1 MAAGGVQTASAA
13 ASRTSSQ
20 RSQPER
26 LMPPA
31 SPVSSA
37 PTHSRASSWASSS
50 AAASPVV
57 ARDADGEMICT
68 ACNEPIDDSDAGNG
82 AVRMSE
88 CFWHIDCFTCIT
100 CGRQVPLD
108 LDNVLLVGTQPMCGE
123 CTFNCSVCNQVIVDE
138 VIMCDQDPYH
148 TACFRCSFCRAP
160 IETNVFAKTPGMLA
174 CVACQDQLG
183 DAASSRDSGHARTH
197 SLASDSGT
205 TPSDASSSVS
215 DDALTHRRSSSF
227 SAFSSHA
234 SPKPADAGMRDAN
247 RLSVDDPAWRRSSS
261 GTDSSSFELA
271 YDRLSEMIQME
282 IVQAYYGM
290 QSRAGTPMHT
300 LDEHALRSRES
311 LPALRKQLARR
322 ASQTWDGDARDGR
335 HRPTS
340 CTDSEIMRSLS
351 LYDSEFEALLATPDF
366 ARRASDRSALRASA
380 DTVDQLTDEIVEARD
395 AASPA
400 CADDS
405 LRTSPTVMRARD
417 GPWRHADP
425 DASVLPDDVPSPRT
439 QADDTHVPLDEETLQ
454 LKRRIALAELLAI
467 DDARAPPGASEHD
480 SPSIRSRVE
489 LVLHS
494 LMAHLDA
501 VKQEYTLELQELVAQ
516 QRIVRQELRPM
527 VQLRTALHQDNQ
539 RLAARADELRAHV
552 AQLEK
557 RSRQARAHKPLPD
570 DVPGAARAPSSPA
583 APRTPTVTMTPA
595 EAPPP
600 APRASAPDHARLD
613 ASLPPLPETR
623 KFRWMKP
630 RLLSNQELSMLGE
643 SLLQPAFEVKRTP
656 SLLSPPVPPKGAG
669 SDVVHTHGHTFQP
682 TSVLRPS
689 TRCMVCARNVW
700 GQQEMRCGA
709 CQQVSHTQCL
719 AQVTT
724 VCAGTQSGPPSS
736 PSLHSRTSSASG
748 VSMLGRSLVEQAQR
762 ENQPVPRLIDWCV
775 AAVEQNGLNDEG
787 LYRKSGGIQQQR
799 LILQHFDSGQPFDL
813 CDLRQFNDIGAITS
827 VLKHYLRELPEP
839 LIPRDAHG
847 AYLEFG
853 ERLAHTHHTVAL
865 STMRGLLDRLPDAH
879 RATLRRLCLHLK
891 RVDQH
896 EDKTRMSA
904 RNLGL
909 VFGRRC
915 LAHSHSDPH
924 ARPEPRTG
932 ARRNERV
939 CTHRRMYVLGPG

>member
-1 MAAGGVQTASAA
+1 MVAGDVQTASAA

-20 RSQPER
+20 RSQPDR

-31 SPVSSA
+31 SPESRA
-37 PTHSRASSWASSS
+37 PSHSRSTSWASSS
-50 AAASPVV
+50 AATSPVLT
-57 ARDADGEMICT
+57 RDADGEMICT
-68 ACNEPIDDSDAGNG
+68 ACNERIDDSDAGNG

-88 CFWHIDCFTCIT
+88 CFWHIECFTCIT

-108 LDNVLLVGTQPMCGE
+108 QDNVLLVGTQPMCGE
-123 CTFNCSVCNQVIVDE
+123 CTFNCSVCHQVIVDE

-160 IETNVFAKTPGMLA
+160 IETNVFAKAPGMLA
-174 CVACQDQLG
+174 CIACQDQLG
-183 DAASSRDSGHARTH
+183 NATSFRGSEQARAH

-205 TPSDASSSVS
+205 TSSATSSSAS
-215 DDALTHRRSSSF
+215 GDDARTHRRSSLF

-234 SPKPADAGMRDAN
+234 SPKPSEGGVRDPN
-247 RLSVDDPAWRRSSS
+247 RLSVDEPAWQRSSS

-290 QSRAGTPMHT
+290 QSRAGTPMHA

-311 LPALRKQLARR
+311 LPTLRKQFARR
-322 ASQTWDGDARDGR
+322 ASQTCDSDAR
-335 HRPTS
+335 HRPAS
-340 CTDSEIMRSLS
+340 VTDSEIMRSLS

-366 ARRASDRSALRASA
+366 ARRASDRSAQRTSA
-380 DTVDQLTDEIVEARD
+380 GAVDQLTTEIVEARD
-395 AASPA
+395 PPSPVG
-400 CADDS
+400 ADDS
-405 LRTSPTVMRARD
+405 LYTSPTVTRARD
-417 GPWRHADP
+417 GPWRCADP
-425 DASVLPDDVPSPRT
+425 DASVLPDEALSPRAQADEAPSPRLP
-439 QADDTHVPLDEETLQ
+439 ADDTHVPLDDETLQ

-467 DDARAPPGASEHD
+467 DDARAPPGASAHD
-480 SPSIRSRVE
+480 APSIRSRVE

-501 VKQEYTLELQELVAQ
+501 VKQEYTLELQDLVAQ

-539 RLAARADELRAHV
+539 RLAARADELRVHV

-557 RSRQARAHKPLPD
+557 RSRQARAHKPLPE
-570 DVPGAARAPSSPA
+570 DVPGGGRAPPSPGAA
-583 APRTPTVTMTPA
+583 APTTLTVTMTPA
-595 EAPPP
+595 EAPRP
-600 APRASAPDHARLD
+600 APRNAPDHARLD

-656 SLLSPPVPPKGAG
+656 SLLSPTVPPKGAG
-669 SDVVHTHGHTFQP
+669 NDPVHTYGHVFQP

-689 TRCMVCARNVW
+689 TRCMVCTRNVW
-700 GQQEMRCGA
+700 GQQEMRCGT

-719 AQVTT
+719 AQVTSM
-724 VCAGTQSGPPSS
+724 CPGTQSGPPSS
-736 PSLHSRTSSASG
+736 PSLHSRTSSSSG
-748 VSMLGRSLVEQAQR
+748 ISMIGRPLVEQAQR
-762 ENQPVPRLIDWCV
+762 EQQLVPRLVDWCV
-775 AAVEQNGLNDEG
+775 AAVEQNGMNDEG

-813 CDLRQFNDIGAITS
+813 CDLHQFNDIGAITS

-839 LIPRDAHG
+839 LIPRDVHDAF
-847 AYLEFG
+847 LDFG
-853 ERLAHTHHTVAL
+853 EHRAHAHQTVAL
-865 STMRGLLDRLPDAH
+865 DTMRGLLDRLPDVH

-896 EDKTRMSA
+896 ANKTRMSA

-909 VFGRRC
+909 VFGPTLMRAANPAQE
-915 LAHSHSDPH
+915 LVETSAYS
-924 ARPEPRTG
+924 
-932 ARRNERV
+932 
-939 CTHRRMYVLGPG
+939 